1 MASIEAMVMVDD
13 GTVVPK
19 SMVMRWIPVTERLP
33 ENDVDVLICINN
45 GDVFVARRYTIHS
58 YSGTYSGWNDAVKW
72 WAPDDEDLVK
82 AWMPLP
88 EPYRPI
94 EEDVW

>member
-1 MASIEAMVMVDD
+1 MASVEAMVKVDD

-19 SMVMRWIPVTERLP
+19 SMVMRWIPMTERLP
-33 ENDVDVLICINN
+33 EDGKIVLVTIKGRKFPARGYHDKDADYWIIETSDVAANRIL
-45 GDVFVARRYTIHS
+45 
-58 YSGTYSGWNDAVKW
+58 
-72 WAPDDEDLVK
+72 

-88 EPYRPI
+88 PVYRPI